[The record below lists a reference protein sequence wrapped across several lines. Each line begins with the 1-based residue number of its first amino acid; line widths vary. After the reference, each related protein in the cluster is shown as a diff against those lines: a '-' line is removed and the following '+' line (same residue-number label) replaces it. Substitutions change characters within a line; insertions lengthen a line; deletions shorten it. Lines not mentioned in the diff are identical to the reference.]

1 VVLLKKK
8 NIDVKIVKLQIFI
21 KNMTYVIVSFQNMSL
36 LTGLRDRELTG
47 VNASYQWLALRSLM
61 HQFDQEWFVEHDD
74 MQKLYLILCEMC
86 IDQNIAKKVMDII
99 KKHEDEEIQSIVL
112 TASRLHNDIEL
123 NNSELSECVLNI
135 KSSVF

>member
-123 NNSELSECVLNI
+123 NNPELSECVLNI

>member
-1 VVLLKKK
+1 
-8 NIDVKIVKLQIFI
+8 
-21 KNMTYVIVSFQNMSL
+21 MTSVIVSFQNMSL
-36 LTGLRDRELTG
+36 LTSLRDRELTS

-123 NNSELSECVLNI
+123 NNPELSECVLNI